1 MNETERGLDPI
12 VLAID
17 LDSTPLEAY
26 RCFTEGFGDWWPV
39 LTHSLSR
46 DAATRCALEAR
57 PGGRVFEV
65 APDGDEH
72 LWGNV
77 EAASAGQSVRFS
89 WHPGR
94 EADSA
99 QWVEV
104 TFEPAGQGCRATLV
118 HGGWEALGEIAPI
131 LRREY
136 VPGWRHVFGELFAR
150 YACARN

>member
-1 MNETERGLDPI
+1 MSQAGSGLEPI
-12 VLAID
+12 VLSID
-17 LDSTPLEAY
+17 LDTTPTEAY
-26 RCFTEGFGDWWPV
+26 LRFSEGFGEWWPV

-46 DAATRCALEAR
+46 DARTCCALEAR

-65 APDGDEH
+65 APDGTEH
-72 LWGNV
+72 PWGEV
-77 EAASAGQSVRFS
+77 STATPGSWFGFS

-99 QWVEV
+99 QWITV
-104 TFEPAGQGCRATLV
+104 TFEPHGQGCRATLT

-136 VPGWRHVFGELFAR
+136 VPGWRLVFGELFAG
-150 YACARN
+150 YAVQHS

>member
-1 MNETERGLDPI
+1 MNAPESGLEPI
-12 VLAID
+12 VLSIV
-17 LDSTPLEAY
+17 LDSSPQEAY

-39 LTHSLSR
+39 TTHSLSR
-46 DAATRCALEAR
+46 DAATRCLLEAR
-57 PGGRVFEV
+57 PGGRLFEV
-65 APDGDEH
+65 APGGEEH
-72 LWGNV
+72 LWGGV
-77 EAASAGQSVRFS
+77 EAASAGQSLRFT

-104 TFEPAGQGCRATLV
+104 TFEPAGQGCRVTLT

-136 VPGWRHVFGELFAR
+136 VPGWRHVFGELFAG
-150 YACARN
+150 YADGRR